1 MMNILA
7 ETLGYLAIAA
17 GFFAVT
23 KKDMSGFRLW
33 HLISSF
39 FYVIYG
45 VFLHS
50 GPLIISGAIFC
61 VIHIHHLR
69 KLKQN
74 KDPKNFGPNSK
85 CSSC

>member
-1 MMNILA
+1 MNIIA

-17 GFFAVT
+17 GFYAVT

-33 HLISSF
+33 HLVSSF

-45 VFLHS
+45 FFLES
-50 GPLIISGAIFC
+50 GPLIISGIIFC

-69 KLKQN
+69 KLKQS
-74 KDPKNFGPNSK
+74 KPKTPKQTKHN
-85 CSSC
+85 CSPC